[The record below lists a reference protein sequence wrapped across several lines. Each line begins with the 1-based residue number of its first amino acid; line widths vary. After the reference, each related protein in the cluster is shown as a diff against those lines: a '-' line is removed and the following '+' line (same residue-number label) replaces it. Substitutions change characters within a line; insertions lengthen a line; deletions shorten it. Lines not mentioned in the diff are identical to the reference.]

1 MRFCVGFV
9 LAVVLMIWLLPKLEL
24 PEPAAVRVAELQRD
38 SRVLVTRD
46 SVVVPDVDVDSI
58 GVWVDRPAPV
68 DDLARLSLAE
78 LKARQDSVLAEYDRI
93 RQMQER
99 LLVLRLQTL
108 ELAYA
113 IRWREQIK
121 TGADTNR

>member
-58 GVWVDRPAPV
+58 GIWVDRPAPV